1 MKWAGVGEFLAMGGY
16 GTFVWGSYAVTAL
29 VVVVELALVLHRFRA
44 ARRAAAGVPEPLPER
59 D

>member
-1 MKWAGVGEFLAMGGY
+1 MKWESLADFLSMGGY

-29 VVVVELALVLHRFRA
+29 VVVAELVLVAHRYRA
-44 ARRAAAGVPEPLPER
+44 ARAAAARAPDPLPDR

>member
-1 MKWAGVGEFLAMGGY
+1 MKWESLADFLAMGGY

-29 VVVVELALVLHRFRA
+29 VVVAELALVAHRYRA
-44 ARRAAAGVPEPLPER
+44 ARAAAARAPDPLPER

>member
-1 MKWAGVGEFLAMGGY
+1 MKWTSLGEFLAMGGY

-29 VVVVELALVLHRFRA
+29 VVVVELVLVAGRHRA
-44 ARRAAAGVPEPLPER
+44 ARAAARRGPGPLPER

>member
-1 MKWAGVGEFLAMGGY
+1 MNWGSVGEFLAMGGY

-29 VVVVELALVLHRFRA
+29 VVVVELALVIKRLRDA
-44 ARRAAAGVPEPLPER
+44 RAAAAHTPEPLPDR

>member
-1 MKWAGVGEFLAMGGY
+1 MKWSSLGDFLAMGGY

-29 VVVVELALVLHRFRA
+29 VVVVEVALVVHRLRA
-44 ARRAAAGVPEPLPER
+44 ARLAAAAAPEPPPER